1 MRVVLDT
8 NVFVSAAIS
17 DGAPH
22 RILQK
27 WLAHRPFELIICP
40 QLLAEVAEVLTE
52 RPKLRRWISLDDA
65 RALLDR
71 LGAEADLVDDPD
83 EIGPTTRDSDDDYLI
98 ALARGHHA
106 TYIVSGDLD
115 LLEWE
120 GADLAVL
127 SPAEFETLLSSS

>member
-17 DGAPH
+17 NGAPH
-22 RILQK
+22 RILQD
-27 WLAHRPFELIICP
+27 WLVRRRFELIMCP
-40 QLLAEVAEVLTE
+40 QLLAEVTEVLTE
-52 RPKLRRWISLDDA
+52 RPKLRRWISLEDA

-83 EIGPTTRDSDDDYLI
+83 EIVPTTRDSDDDYLI
-98 ALARGHHA
+98 ALARAHNA
-106 TYIVSGDLD
+106 TCIVSGDLD

-120 GADLAVL
+120 EADPPVL
-127 SPAEFETLLSSS
+127 SPADFEAMLSAS